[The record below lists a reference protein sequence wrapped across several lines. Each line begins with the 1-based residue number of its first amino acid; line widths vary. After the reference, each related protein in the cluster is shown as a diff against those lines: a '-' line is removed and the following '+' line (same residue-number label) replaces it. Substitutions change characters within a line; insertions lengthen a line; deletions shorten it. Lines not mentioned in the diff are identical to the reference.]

1 MTKDKIYVID
11 SNTNKVDSYYTLG
24 AISDNSNDV
33 LCIQSEI
40 YIDGNSASPFSTKD
54 LVTKA
59 FNLESFLSISNFE
72 IRTASSLKKKI
83 QPKQPYKLKIGSVV
97 TYKNKSYEVVGF
109 YYNRFAQLNIVTPI
123 LFNPENIVADALNL
137 FYGLKDD
144 FEVQESINKN
154 FKEGKYNEDFK
165 FPLTFGIT
173 DFKKELTNIIQPPF
187 TTLDTF
193 DIKTT
198 QKDSDGNIF
207 LELYKLNNNL
217 IDKDEIETTL
227 ERNNLPKEGNEVNSF
242 ADLREKSE
250 LISPIDLRGTGSTAF
265 RTQFPIYGL
274 KLDDKTNLP
283 YNFINRKNLRDQ
295 TREKYAYKTNIGN
308 ILPILKTGLYKK
320 EGYNKIKTNT
330 LFETPYI
337 FGISSGN
344 FVFSQS
350 FLYSLLFTTNGAE
363 KNYVSIDENSKTFF
377 NDNYNSFLG
386 FDDEDL
392 NTSYLTLEEDEYY
405 GTYYNSS
412 GNVNKNKFTDA
423 EILPFG
429 TVFKKNGI
437 YYYVLKYLFNGKTD
451 YCIAL
456 KCSTR
461 KQILPLDL
469 SFDSLSKINQNLK
482 KFTKKEVS
490 NAYKKEGHIFNLP
503 SSLFS
508 KRTDIKPKKDDRP
521 SIITDVFLEKR
532 KEQIEVIKENFPK
545 LNDTIF
551 GILSLLDKS
560 ISSSKKEEITTDKN
574 AVFIN
579 LISNRNTF
587 RSSFKSEDFLQK
599 VKKTWEDK
607 SNFLVEIIANSGV
620 KLKKE
625 IYTLA
630 SNTSYVNLIREN
642 LFFKVKNW
650 KDAQQYYLIRYAT
663 NIFKNLEIA
672 EDGLNENEFPFQ
684 NHFLTFSGDC
694 FVSSLPNL
702 RIYTINK
709 KLRLKSEETL
719 TDIAIYK
726 EQNDKTDY
734 IKIAQ
739 SILVINV
746 LNILFQYAPMVLQ
759 AYRNGKRDE
768 FIGSTNIL
776 NLIRKYDYAIDFKY
790 LLDNIKDLTFKTS
803 PNLYYDFDDY
813 DFKEYQESVKVFANN
828 YELDLEEQSGKN
840 AFIELLKQIDFL
852 YGYQFSLEDKIINN
866 TDEKILKS
874 FFEEEKQK
882 PKLQPKEDD
891 IDIDDIF
898 DDALE
903 VLGDDFF
910 DNVNNIDIDEF

>member
-144 FEVQESINKN
+144 FEVQELINKN

-207 LELYKLNNNL
+207 LEPYKLNNNL
-217 IDKDEIETTL
+217 IDKDHIETTL
-227 ERNNLPKEGNEVNSF
+227 LRNNLPKEGNEVNSF

-250 LISPIDLRGTGSTAF
+250 LISPIDLTRTSSTAF

-283 YNFINRKNLRDQ
+283 YNFVNRIDLENEVEQ
-295 TREKYAYKTNIGN
+295 YAYNTNIGK
-308 ILPILKTGLYKK
+308 ILPILKTGFYKGGRFNRT
-320 EGYNKIKTNT
+320 ETNT
-330 LFETPYI
+330 LFEKPFV
-337 FGISSGN
+337 FGISQGGN
-344 FVFSQS
+344 VISHRFLSS
-350 FLYSLLFTTNGAE
+350 FLFTTNGAE
-363 KNYVSIDENSKTFF
+363 KNYMSINENSKTFF
-377 NDNYNSFLG
+377 NDNYNSFSG
-386 FDDEDL
+386 YDDEDL
-392 NTSYLTLEEDEYY
+392 YSSYLTLEEDEYY

-437 YYYVLKYLFNGKTD
+437 YYYVLKYLFSDKTD

-461 KQILPLDL
+461 KKILPLGL
-469 SFDSLSKINQNLK
+469 SFDSLSKLNENLK
-482 KFTKKEVS
+482 KFTKKEVA
-490 NAYKKEGHIFNLP
+490 NAYKKEGRIFSLP

-521 SIITDVFLEKR
+521 SIITDVFLDKR

-560 ISSSKKEEITTDKN
+560 ISSSKKEEIITDKN

-579 LISNRNTF
+579 LIPNRNTF
-587 RSSFKSEDFLQK
+587 RSSFKSEDFLKK
-599 VKKTWEDK
+599 VEKTWEDK
-607 SNFLVEIIANSGV
+607 VGFLVEIIANSGV
-620 KLKKE
+620 KLKDK
-625 IYTLA
+625 IYELA
-630 SNTSYVNLIREN
+630 TNTSYVNLIREN

-650 KDAQQYYLIRYAT
+650 KDAQQYYLIRYAI
-663 NIFKNLEIA
+663 NVFKNLEVA
-672 EDGLNENEFPFQ
+672 EDGLSEDEFPFQ
-684 NHFLTFSGDC
+684 NYFLTFSGDC
-694 FVSSLPNL
+694 FVSSFPDL

-709 KLRLKSEETL
+709 TLRVKSEETL

-726 EQNDKTDY
+726 EQNDRTDY

-739 SILVINV
+739 SILVINI
-746 LNILFQYAPMVLQ
+746 LNILFRYAPMVLQ
-759 AYRNGKRDE
+759 AYRNGKREE
-768 FIGSTNIL
+768 FLSNTNIL

-790 LLDNIKDLTFKTS
+790 LLDNITDLTFRIDT
-803 PNLYYDFDDY
+803 NLYYDFDDY
-813 DFKEYQESVKVFANN
+813 DFKEYQESVKVFRNG
-828 YELDLEEQSGKN
+828 YDFDLVEQSGKN

-852 YGYQFSLEDKIINN
+852 YGYQFSLEEKIINN
-866 TDEKILKS
+866 TDKKILKS

-903 VLGDDFF
+903 DLGDDFF
-910 DNVNNIDIDEF
+910 DDINNIDIDEF

>member
-24 AISDNSNDV
+24 AITDISNDV

-83 QPKQPYKLKIGSVV
+83 QPKQPYELKIGSVV
-97 TYKNKSYEVVGF
+97 TYKNKSYEVIGF

-144 FEVQESINKN
+144 FEVQELINKN

-207 LELYKLNNNL
+207 LEPYKLNNNL
-217 IDKDEIETTL
+217 IDKDEIETML
-227 ERNNLPKEGNEVNSF
+227 VRNNLPKEGNEVNSF
-242 ADLREKSE
+242 SDLREKSE
-250 LISPIDLRGTGSTAF
+250 LISPVEFSRQASTVF
-265 RTQFPIYGL
+265 RTQLPIYGL

-283 YNFINRKNLRDQ
+283 YNFINRADSLNEVEQ
-295 TREKYAYKTNIGN
+295 YAYNTSIGN
-308 ILPILKTGLYKK
+308 ILPILKTGLYKSQSFNRT
-320 EGYNKIKTNT
+320 ETNN
-330 LFETPYI
+330 LFEKPYI
-337 FGISSGN
+337 FGIRQGSA
-344 FVFSQS
+344 VIYQR
-350 FLYSLLFTTNGAE
+350 FLYPLLFTTNGAE
-363 KNYVSIDENSKTFF
+363 KNYISIDENSKTFF
-377 NDNYNSFLG
+377 NDNYNSFAG
-386 FDDEDL
+386 FDDEDYS
-392 NTSYLTLEEDEYY
+392 TSYLTLEEDEYY

-412 GNVNKNKFTDA
+412 GNVDKNKFTDA

-437 YYYVLKYLFNGKTD
+437 YYYVLKYLFNDKTD

-461 KQILPLDL
+461 KTILPLGL
-469 SFDSLSKINQNLK
+469 SFDSPTKLNQNLK

-579 LISNRNTF
+579 LISNWNTF

-620 KLKKE
+620 KLKDK
-625 IYTLA
+625 IYELA
-630 SNTSYVNLIREN
+630 TNTSYVNLIREN

-650 KDAQQYYLIRYAT
+650 KDAQQYYLIRYAI
-663 NIFKNLEIA
+663 NVFKNLEVA
-672 EDGLNENEFPFQ
+672 EDGLSEDEFPLQ

-709 KLRLKSEETL
+709 KLRLKSGETL
-719 TDIAIYK
+719 TDIAMYK

-739 SILVINV
+739 SILVINI

-768 FIGSTNIL
+768 FIGNTNIL

-790 LLDNIKDLTFKTS
+790 LLDNIKDLTFKKS
-803 PNLYYDFDDY
+803 PNLYYDFYDY

-874 FFEEEKQK
+874 LFEEEKQK

-903 VLGDDFF
+903 DLGDDFF
-910 DNVNNIDIDEF
+910 DDIDNIDIDEF